1 MGNKRGTLIVRAL
14 LIIAEVILVLVSIGG
29 LFGKDAVY
37 HYNIADM
44 NIVHGKLLEDGNS
57 IRVDSSSGFSG
68 EAVRL
73 ENLSLPS
80 GVYRV
85 ELDYE
90 TDTDMKNIC
99 QVTDQSIYYKNLLT
113 NGEHLYSGLSSTG
126 FDMWLKEDS
135 DRLTVSVNFGGQG
148 SMTVKG
154 LTIYETNAMARIY
167 LFLVIC
173 ACMVIDAVY
182 FLVQRHKRKP
192 FAQKTINVAVGL
204 TAVIIMAS
212 YPLMTDVII
221 YGGDTVFHLLR
232 VEGIKDALFSGQFP
246 ARIAPEWQQG
256 HGYAS
261 SVFYGETLLY
271 IQAFFRM
278 IGFTVLTSY
287 RMFQFLMVVATVLVS
302 YYAFRK
308 MFGEPY
314 VGLICSM
321 LYSMSVYRIY
331 KTYQVGAYGETCAI
345 LFLPLIA
352 YGFFRVFTEDIHTK
366 EYKRSWIPLTIGF
379 SGLVQ
384 SHMLSGELTG
394 AFTILLCII
403 LWKKVFRKETFT
415 VLAKTVIYT
424 CIFSG
429 WFLLPFID
437 YMLTGD
443 FQVQHVS
450 GRTIQERGLYPA
462 HLLRTFVTSGGN
474 VWFEDTAMKDS
485 DPQTVGI
492 SLLFGLGV
500 WLLIRISGKKR
511 SVSDAEWNTGRIAG
525 LFSVLAMIFS
535 LSVFP
540 WNKLHFIN
548 QVTATLISSLEF
560 PHRFL
565 TIATVSLT
573 VVCGVVAKW
582 LWNGDRQ
589 CEEAGEKRKYLPVY
603 GMIMAGLLCV
613 SSVYLMNDLLNKGNF
628 VRIYNCEGM
637 STGYV
642 SSGEYLPHGTD
653 TTQLMYKDVIAEDN
667 IKIRSYHK
675 KGLSTQTVCTNNSN
689 REGFLQFPM
698 LYYKGYIA
706 REKETG
712 KRLPLY
718 DGNNHMV
725 SVAVPAGFEG
735 NVSVEF
741 VSPWYWRV
749 AEVISLTAFVIF
761 VIYIWYGRFGKCLQ
775 LEKRLKIF
783 QKRHREE

>member
-1 MGNKRGTLIVRAL
+1 MIRAF
-14 LIIAEVILVLVSIGG
+14 LIIVEMVLILVSVGG

-37 HYNIADM
+37 EYDTANM
-44 NIVHGKLLEDGNS
+44 KIVYGKLLEDGS
-57 IRVDSSSGFSG
+57 GMIVDGSSGLSG
-68 EAVRL
+68 EAVRY
-73 ENLSLPS
+73 ENLSLPA

-85 ELDYE
+85 ELEYE
-90 TDTDMKNIC
+90 TDTDMHNIC
-99 QVTDQSIYYKNLLT
+99 EVTDNSIYYKNLLT
-113 NGEHLYSGLSSTG
+113 NGEHFYSGLSSTS
-126 FDMWLKEDS
+126 FDMWLKDDS
-135 DRLTVSVNFGGQG
+135 DQLVVKVSFGGQG

-154 LTIYETNAMARIY
+154 LRIYETNAMARIR
-167 LFLVIC
+167 LFLV
-173 ACMVIDAVY
+173 ACTCIIINAVY
-182 FLVQRHKRKP
+182 SLVQRHRKHP
-192 FAQKTINVAVGL
+192 FPQKTINVAAGL

-212 YPLMTDVII
+212 YPLMADVIM

-232 VEGIKDALFSGQFP
+232 VEGIKDALLTGNFP

-256 HGYAS
+256 HGYAA

-271 IQAFFRM
+271 IQAIFRM

-287 RMFQFLMVVATVLVS
+287 RMFQFLMVITTVLVS
-302 YYAFRK
+302 YYCFRK

-314 VGLICSM
+314 VGLLCSM

-352 YGFFRVFTEDIHTK
+352 YGFYRVFTEDIHAK

-394 AFTILLCII
+394 AFTIILCIV
-403 LWKKVFRKETFT
+403 LWKRVFRKETFT

-429 WFLLPFID
+429 WFLIPFFD

-474 VWFEDTAMKDS
+474 VWFGDTAMKDS

-500 WLLIRISGKKR
+500 WILICISGKKR

-525 LFSVLAMIFS
+525 FFSILAMIFS

-565 TIATVSLT
+565 TIGTVSLT
-573 VVCGVVAKW
+573 AVCGVVAKW

-589 CEEAGEKRKYLPVY
+589 CLEEGEKRHYLPVY
-603 GMIMAGLLCV
+603 GMIMVILLCV
-613 SSVYLMNDLLNKGNF
+613 SSVHLMNDLLNKGNF
-628 VRIYNCEGM
+628 VRIYNSEGM
-637 STGYV
+637 SSGYV
-642 SSGEYLPHGTD
+642 SSGEYLPYGTD
-653 TTQLMYKDVIAEDN
+653 TTQMMYKDVIAEDN
-667 IKIRSYHK
+667 IKIQSYEK
-675 KGLSTQTVCTNNSN
+675 KGLSAQTVCSNNSN
-689 REGFLQFPM
+689 REGFMQFPL

-706 REKETG
+706 YEKESG

-718 DGNNHMV
+718 DGSNHMV
-725 SVAVPAGFEG
+725 SVAVPSGFEG

-749 AEVISLTAFVIF
+749 AEVMSLTAFVIF
-761 VIYIWYGRFGKCLQ
+761 VIYIWYARIGMTCFRGLQ
-775 LEKRLKIF
+775 KEK
-783 QKRHREE
+783 E